1 MSGRA
6 SRDKGARGEREF
18 ANLLSNELGT
28 VVKRKLGQA
37 RDSGDDIQVEQ
48 FRIEVKHCER
58 LQIPAWCAQVEAAC
72 QMPNEV
78 PVVAFRR
85 SGEPWRVVVPAKWF
99 IRALREELAEAPANY
114 GGTD

>member
-1 MSGRA
+1 M

-18 ANLLSNELGT
+18 ANLLSAELGT
-28 VVKRKLGQA
+28 VVRRKLGQA
-37 RDSGDDIQVEQ
+37 RDSGDDIQVEH

-58 LQIPAWCAQVEAAC
+58 LAIPAWCAQVEAAC
-72 QMPNEV
+72 EYANEV

-85 SGEPWRVVVPAKWF
+85 SGEPWRCVVPAAWF
-99 IRALREELAEAPANY
+99 IRALREELDDAPVNY

>member
-1 MSGRA
+1 M

-18 ANLLSNELGT
+18 AQLLSDELGT

-37 RDSGDDIQVEQ
+37 RDSGDDIQVEH
-48 FRIEVKHCER
+48 FRIEVKYCER

-72 QMPNEV
+72 EGLNEV

-85 SGEPWRVVVPAKWF
+85 NGEPWRVVVPARWF
-99 IRALREELAEAPANY
+99 IRALREDIQP
-114 GGTD
+114 